1 MRRYNLIVTGLALIA
16 YAWTNLHFD
25 LLHNIDSLLFWAR
38 DAQTYRDWILLL
50 PFEVS
55 RVPFFYP
62 VVLALSQLFGNYGTW
77 LLQVAM
83 WIVSVNLIAA
93 TMYRKT
99 GRESYAIL
107 AGVAFISSLTL
118 QVLTAHAL
126 TESLVVLLLSLL
138 IYYWNK
144 KEYLDNLFFYFNKQ
158 RHRVTVNHLYIEI
171 SIILSILAVTKPVF
185 LFPLFAWLILN
196 RRDKRVFIAPAIA
209 LSIQMLIAVSVTG
222 AFIPYAESGFRLYFI
237 AKVLM
242 ALGFGGLE
250 QCRQIA
256 ANIPTWDMC
265 KLLVINLHVTANTYY
280 NLIAYNM
287 TSLSAFVPDSWR
299 HFSFIYT
306 TIYSMIGAVI
316 LLRARSSFILWMTVY
331 LVAVTGTMFGQGDRY
346 IMTLMPL
353 VIYLAADRRK

>member
-16 YAWTNLHFD
+16 YAWTSLHFD
-25 LLHNIDSLLFWAR
+25 LWRNLDSLLFWAR
-38 DAQTYRDWILLL
+38 DAQTYRDWILMR

-62 VVLALSQLFGNYGTW
+62 VVLAISQLFGNVGTW
-77 LLQVAM
+77 LLQVGM
-83 WIVSVNLIAA
+83 WLVSANLIAA
-93 TMYRKT
+93 TVYRKT

-107 AGVAFISSLTL
+107 AGIAFISSLTL
-118 QVLTAHAL
+118 QMLTAHAL
-126 TESLVVLLLSLL
+126 TETLVVLLLSVLA
-138 IYYWNK
+138 YYLTRPCLSYFR
-144 KEYLDNLFFYFNKQ
+144 KEK
-158 RHRVTVNHLYIEI
+158 LYI
-171 SIILSILAVTKPVF
+171 SIILSLLAVNKPVF
-185 LFPLFAWLILN
+185 LFPLFAWLVLN
-196 RRDKRVFIAPAIA
+196 RRDKRLFIAPAIA

-222 AFIPYAESGFRLYFI
+222 AFIPYAESGFRLYFV

-242 ALGFGGLE
+242 ALGFGGLD

-256 ANIPTWDMC
+256 AGIPAWDML
-265 KLLVINLHVTANTYY
+265 KLLAVNFHVTMNVYY
-280 NLIAYNM
+280 NLIAYNI

-306 TIYSMIGAVI
+306 TIYSMIGVVV

-346 IMTLMPL
+346 IIILMPL
-353 VIYLAADRRK
+353 VIYLAFDRRPHA